1 MSQPGWHILGSGLPF
16 LVSHKTEDLHTEQ
29 NLWSSDDWAWAAV
42 FVRLE
47 VFLAGFPSATMKTE
61 ELDNSSGKLGG
72 NAPWTD
78 VRFIQPRSSALL
90 PGLGHLRRPGGGQ
103 LGHERRLLCK
113 FHSHHL
119 PLSPSMLRS
128 LESIRKA
135 RSPMCARTPFAGPAN
150 RCKCLV

>member
-90 PGLGHLRRPGGGQ
+90 PGLGHLP
-103 LGHERRLLCK
+103 
-113 FHSHHL
+113 
-119 PLSPSMLRS
+119 
-128 LESIRKA
+128 
-135 RSPMCARTPFAGPAN
+135 PAW
-150 RCKCLV
+150 RWSAWT